1 VRILN
6 ASPAPQAHLCHETL
20 ILEPLEGVLKVSE
33 KPVIASEAKQSRSRR
48 VLRLLDRHVASL
60 LAMTSAIQRKTIAMS
75 HDHSGH
81 SHDHDDHGHTHAHA
95 PGSFGKAFAI
105 GIGLNLG
112 FVVIEAI
119 YGLMSNSVSL
129 LADAGHNL
137 GDVLGLGVAWL
148 ASVLARRAPTER
160 FTYGMRGSSILAA
173 LFNAVF
179 LLVTVGGLSWEAL
192 RRLGSPEPVAG
203 KTMMAVAA
211 VGILVNA
218 VTAWLFAS
226 GRKDD
231 INLRGAFLH
240 MASDALVS
248 VGVVVAGLMILMT
261 NWLWIDPVVSLVI
274 NAIIVWGTWGLLR
287 DSVGMSMAAVPAQI
301 DPAAVRKLLTTR
313 AGVVDVHD
321 LHIWP
326 MSTTENALT
335 CHLVM
340 PDGHPGDAFLNDLC
354 SDLAERFKINHT
366 TVQIE
371 VDPHIACALAP
382 DEVV

>member
-1 VRILN
+1 
-6 ASPAPQAHLCHETL
+6 
-20 ILEPLEGVLKVSE
+20 
-33 KPVIASEAKQSRSRR
+33 
-48 VLRLLDRHVASL
+48 
-60 LAMTSAIQRKTIAMS
+60 MS

-81 SHDHDDHGHTHAHA
+81 SHDHEDHGRHDGHTHAHA
-95 PGSFGKAFAI
+95 PANFGKAFAI
-105 GIGLNLG
+105 GIALNLG
-112 FVVIEAI
+112 FVVIEAL
-119 YGLMSNSVSL
+119 YGFMSNSVSL

-137 GDVLGLGVAWL
+137 SDVLGLGVAWL
-148 ASVLARRAPTER
+148 GSVLAQRAPTER
-160 FTYGMRGSSILAA
+160 FTYGLRGSSILAA

-179 LLVTVGGLSWEAL
+179 LLVAVGGLSWEAI
-192 RRLGSPEPVAG
+192 RRIGLPEPAAG

-211 VGILVNA
+211 IGILVNA

-231 INLRGAFLH
+231 INLKGAFLH

-248 VGVVVAGLMILMT
+248 LGVVAAGLVILLT
-261 NWLWIDPVVSLVI
+261 AWLWVDPVVSLVI
-274 NAIIVWGTWGLLR
+274 NAVIVWGTWGLLR
-287 DSVGMSMAAVPAQI
+287 ESVGMSMAAVPPQI
-301 DPAAVRKLLTTR
+301 DPAAVRDLLSTR
-313 AGVVDVHD
+313 SGVVDVHD

-335 CHLVM
+335 CHLVV
-340 PDGHPGDAFLNDLC
+340 PAGHPGDAFLHELAGDL
-354 SDLAERFKINHT
+354 SKRFKIIHA